1 MVVGVRIGL
10 SFWATSAALGERARD
25 KRLRV
30 GAADDAGHRK
40 PPTTTHT
47 YTVISAIGSRT

>member
-47 YTVISAIGSRT
+47 YTAISAIGSRT